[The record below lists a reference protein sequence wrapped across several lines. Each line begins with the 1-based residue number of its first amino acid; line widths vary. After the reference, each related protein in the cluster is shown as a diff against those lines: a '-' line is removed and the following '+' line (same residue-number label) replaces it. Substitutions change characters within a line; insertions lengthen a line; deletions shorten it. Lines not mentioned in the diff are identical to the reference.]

1 MSMKITKFKLFLMTI
16 GLGIISQSQSNAQT
30 IDATGTTNI
39 LFDVN
44 KNKVNGT
51 PSLGIKG
58 ALTNNDWYLS
68 NWSGALRVHTNLSNN
83 ILNILSDGKVGI
95 GTTAP
100 ASKLDISDGSIRFTM
115 PNGAGRKG
123 SKIEWYENA
132 SGNDRV
138 ELTYVGQNL
147 TSPSR
152 GLDRLVFASGTWDW
166 NNISESVNTNQEHTN
181 VIMAMEPG
189 SKAVG
194 IGTLNPRYR
203 LDVTG
208 TVNATEYRLNGNVV
222 SFGGGGGT
230 SPWTLSGSDISYMG
244 GNVGVGIANPERKL
258 HMRGDVLRIDRDHQ
272 TSGVIIARFNSGY
285 SSVNKSFLIGVDGD
299 NGIQGEFSIADYGYG
314 LDLTGAGNKR
324 FIIQNDGNV
333 EIVKSLSVGS
343 PNIIPGTVAHF
354 DGRVYISENDGTE
367 KGFTNTV
374 SANYQDYLLW
384 VEEGIVSKDFAIANT
399 TDWPDYVFTKDYKLP
414 TLTTIEQSIKEN
426 GHLPTMPSAK
436 EIEDN
441 GFTVTDMTK
450 RMVKTIEELTL
461 HTISQEKQLNK
472 QNDLIRDLITR
483 LQALESGK

>member
-1 MSMKITKFKLFLMTI
+1 MKITKLKLFLMTI
-16 GLGIISQSQSNAQT
+16 GLGIISQTQINAQT
-30 IDATGTTNI
+30 IDATGTTNQFFEI
-39 LFDVN
+39 N
-44 KNKVNGT
+44 KNGGSTTSFMRIRSATTSPYWNFINTNGAFK
-51 PSLGIKG
+51 INNN
-58 ALTNNDWYLS
+58 LTD
-68 NWSGALRVHTNLSNN
+68 N
-83 ILNILSDGKVGI
+83 IFNILSDGKIGI
-95 GTTAP
+95 GTIAP
-100 ASKLDISDGSIRFTM
+100 ASKLDISDGDIRFTM

-132 SGNDRV
+132 YGNEKI

-147 TSPSR
+147 SLPFR
-152 GLDRLVFASGTWDW
+152 GLDRLVFANGAWDW
-166 NNISESVNTNQEHTN
+166 NSISESANTNQEHTN

-194 IGTLNPRYR
+194 IGTLNPKWR

-208 TVNATEYRLNGNVV
+208 AINATEYRLNGEVV

-230 SPWTLSGSDISYMG
+230 SPWTLSGSDINYLG

-299 NGIQGEFSIADYGYG
+299 DGIEGEFSIADYGNG

-367 KGFTNTV
+367 QGFTSLV
-374 SANYQDYLLW
+374 DSNYTDYLLW

-399 TDWPDYVFTKDYKLP
+399 TDWPDYVFHKDYKLP
-414 TLTTIEQSIKEN
+414 SLTTIEQSIKEN

-461 HTISQEKQLNK
+461 HTIDQKKQIDNQNKLVAELMQRLEILEKK
-472 QNDLIRDLITR
+472 
-483 LQALESGK
+483 